1 MAYHSQRVFM
11 DARYLRLGLLLS
23 VAALSVP
30 SRGAAQTPDEKEIR
44 NVQTRQADAWNRH
57 DATAYANLFT
67 EDGDVVNVVGW
78 WWKGRAQ
85 IESRLTQAFAFVF
98 RESTMT
104 ITDVDVRFLS
114 PDIALAHVQWTMT
127 GAKTP
132 PNIPEPKVGI
142 QLQVLKKSAGKWLIA
157 SFQNTSSV
165 PERPFPTGPIAP
177 GSPTPK
183 H

>member
-1 MAYHSQRVFM
+1 MNVRH
-11 DARYLRLGLLLS
+11 LGLVPFLS
-23 VAALSVP
+23 IAVLTMP
-30 SRGAAQTPDEKEIR
+30 SRGAAQTPDEREIR

-78 WWKGRAQ
+78 WWKGRSQ
-85 IESRLTQAFAFVF
+85 IESRLTAAFAFVF

-104 ITDVDVRFLS
+104 ITNVDVRFLS
-114 PDIALAHVQWTMT
+114 PDLALAHVRWTMV
-127 GAKTP
+127 GAKAP
-132 PNIPEPKVGI
+132 PNIPEPKEGI

-165 PERPFPTGPIAP
+165 PERPFPTGPVAP
-177 GSPTPK
+177 PSS
-183 H
+183 